1 MPPITT
7 NTRSPGTNVQIM
19 NMNRAGGSR
28 GGGGTSASTISTLFN
43 PIKKHL
49 NIKKRL
55 NKHGT
60 NALFRA
66 ISAENWELVCTICD
80 TKPYKAEKWHSAVGF
95 FDAHRSSRILP
106 LHQACI
112 FQPTQ
117 EAIVH
122 IIQAY
127 PTALE
132 SKESGYG
139 RVPLHIACHSN
150 ASIESIQILVSHRP
164 SASTEQDNIGRVP
177 LHYALS
183 NGASYD
189 IVKILLDAATQVAG
203 QDGSRMVCSMCDFNG
218 WLPIHVAC
226 FMGVSP
232 QVLQEVVW
240 AYPEGVDAPTKKGS
254 TPSCLIKGLAISEER
269 KEVLKAVLMN
279 RVREVVPPPQ
289 PPGSTK
295 MDQVVRM
302 SDETCSKGVTLEIDE
317 GETSSLSSIENSTVF
332 SKKPRSMKKLTNQPY
347 NQYLQQHGQHGSLAA
362 VTGSP
367 TNLYPPNA
375 MIRTSSRLSNRRKR
389 PPKPHELPTHSAYD
403 INEEDEEEN
412 ETGFYANR
420 DVYFPPDNNRR
431 RGEINGGSASANLK
445 GESHQT
451 STTKSYVSTDD
462 EGTCG
467 AAIFEPITSTAAF
480 C

>member
-1 MPPITT
+1 MPALPKHT
-7 NTRSPGTNVQIM
+7 PGTATQIM
-19 NMNRAGGSR
+19 NMNQSRSGG
-28 GGGGTSASTISTLFN
+28 ASTISTFFN
-43 PIKKHL
+43 PIKKTL

-80 TKPYKAEKWHSAVGF
+80 TKPYKAEKWHNAVGF
-95 FDAHRSSRILP
+95 FDAHRSSKILP

-112 FQPTQ
+112 FQPTK

-127 PTALE
+127 PTALQ

-164 SASTEQDNIGRVP
+164 SASTEQDDIGRVP

-189 IVKILLDAATQVAG
+189 IVKILLNAATEVIGPQG
-203 QDGSRMVCSMCDFNG
+203 RRTVCSMTDFNG

-232 QVLQEVVW
+232 HVLREIVS
-240 AYPEGVDAPTKKGS
+240 AYPDAVDVATKKRS
-254 TPSCLIKGLAISEER
+254 TPMSLVKGLAMSEER
-269 KEVLKAVLMN
+269 KEQLQSILQNKGRSTIRVGAVRSNL
-279 RVREVVPPPQ
+279 
-289 PPGSTK
+289 
-295 MDQVVRM
+295 DQVVRM

-317 GETSSLSSIENSTVF
+317 DETSSLSSMETSRTAF
-332 SKKPRSMKKLTNQPY
+332 TKKSRSFKRQTYEYRAADLNQ
-347 NQYLQQHGQHGSLAA
+347 QSVGMAR
-362 VTGSP
+362 T
-367 TNLYPPNA
+367 
-375 MIRTSSRLSNRRKR
+375 TSSKRSAKSRR
-389 PPKPHELPTHSAYD
+389 PKPSELPTHSAYD
-403 INEEDEEEN
+403 QEITEEE
-412 ETGFYANR
+412 EEEPVFYELSNT
-420 DVYFPPDNNRR
+420 YFPPEQDRR
-431 RGEINGGSASANLK
+431 KESGSNLK
-445 GESHQT
+445 SDSHQT
-451 STTKSYVSTDD
+451 AATKSYVSTDD
-462 EGTCG
+462 EGSCE
-467 AAIFEPITSTAAF
+467 AIFQPITSTAAF

>member
-1 MPPITT
+1 MPPLPKH
-7 NTRSPGTNVQIM
+7 SPGTATQIM
-19 NMNRAGGSR
+19 NMTQSRTGG
-28 GGGGTSASTISTLFN
+28 ASTISTFFN
-43 PIKKHL
+43 PIKKTL

-112 FQPTQ
+112 FQPTKD
-117 EAIVH
+117 AIIH

-127 PTALE
+127 PTALQ

-150 ASIESIQILVSHRP
+150 ASLESIQILVSHRP

-189 IVKILLDAATQVAG
+189 IVKILLNAATQVVG
-203 QDGSRMVCSMCDFNG
+203 PQGSRMVCSMADFNG

-232 QVLQEVVW
+232 QVLREIVS
-240 AYPEGVDAPTKKGS
+240 AYPDGVDASTKKRS
-254 TPSCLIKGLAISEER
+254 TPMSLIKGLAISEER
-269 KEVLKAVLMN
+269 KEQLQSILQNKGRSPRSNL
-279 RVREVVPPPQ
+279 
-289 PPGSTK
+289 
-295 MDQVVRM
+295 DQVVRM

-317 GETSSLSSIENSTVF
+317 DETSSLSSMETSRTGF
-332 SKKPRSMKKLTNQPY
+332 TKKSRSFKRQTYEEYRAADLNQ
-347 NQYLQQHGQHGSLAA
+347 QSI
-362 VTGSP
+362 
-367 TNLYPPNA
+367 A
-375 MIRTSSRLSNRRKR
+375 MTRTSSKRSGMNRR
-389 PPKPHELPTHSAYD
+389 PKPSELPTHSAYD
-403 INEEDEEEN
+403 QQIVEEE
-412 ETGFYANR
+412 EEEPVFYEKSN
-420 DVYFPPDNNRR
+420 VYFPPERERR
-431 RGEINGGSASANLK
+431 KENGSNLK
-445 GESHQT
+445 SESHQT
-451 STTKSYVSTDD
+451 AATKSYVSTDD
-462 EGTCG
+462 EGSCE
-467 AAIFEPITSTAAF
+467 AIFQPITSTAAF